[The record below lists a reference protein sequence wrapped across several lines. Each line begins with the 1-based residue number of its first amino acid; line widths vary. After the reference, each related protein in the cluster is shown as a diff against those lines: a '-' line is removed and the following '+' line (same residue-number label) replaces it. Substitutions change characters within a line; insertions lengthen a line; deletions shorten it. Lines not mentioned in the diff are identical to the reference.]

1 MPRIRFAPGPLP
13 EQAPAHEAPA
23 LLVPTAGDERAA
35 AEIVAGIADEKL
47 RESVQKALSFSLARG
62 AVGDPV

>member
-1 MPRIRFAPGPLP
+1 VPRIRFAPGPLP
-13 EQAPAHEAPA
+13 EHVAASAAPRV
-23 LLVPTAGDERAA
+23 LVPTAGDERAA

-47 RESVQKALSFSLARG
+47 RESVQKALSFSLARR